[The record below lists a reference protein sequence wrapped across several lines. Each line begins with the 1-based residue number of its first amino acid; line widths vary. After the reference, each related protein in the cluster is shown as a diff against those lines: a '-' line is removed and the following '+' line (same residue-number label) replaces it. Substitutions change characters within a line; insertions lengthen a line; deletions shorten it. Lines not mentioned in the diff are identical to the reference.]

1 MENVAKTGK
10 SRKQLK
16 IRKKIEK
23 IINCKEK
30 KKMNKLIDY
39 ILITFGAMMM
49 AIGTSLFLLPNE
61 LSTGGFAGI
70 ATILYYL
77 FNFPLGTTTF
87 ILNIPLLLIAYFQ
100 VGKKLFLRSIYGT
113 LMLSLFIDIF
123 DKITP
128 LTRDS
133 FLGCIYGG
141 ILMGIGT
148 AVVLKNQAST
158 RWL

>member
-1 MENVAKTGK
+1 
-10 SRKQLK
+10 
-16 IRKKIEK
+16 
-23 IINCKEK
+23 
-30 KKMNKLIDY
+30 MNSLIDY

-49 AIGTSLFLLPNE
+49 SIGTSLFLLPNE

-77 FNFPLGTTTF
+77 FKVPLGTTTF
-87 ILNIPLLLIAYFQ
+87 ILNIPLLLIAYIK
-100 VGKKLFLRSIYGT
+100 VGKKLFIRSIYGT

>member
-1 MENVAKTGK
+1 
-10 SRKQLK
+10 
-16 IRKKIEK
+16 
-23 IINCKEK
+23 
-30 KKMNKLIDY
+30 
-39 ILITFGAMMM
+39 
-49 AIGTSLFLLPNE
+49 
-61 LSTGGFAGI
+61 
-70 ATILYYL
+70 
-77 FNFPLGTTTF
+77 
-87 ILNIPLLLIAYFQ
+87 
-100 VGKKLFLRSIYGT
+100 
-113 LMLSLFIDIF
+113 MLSLFIDIF